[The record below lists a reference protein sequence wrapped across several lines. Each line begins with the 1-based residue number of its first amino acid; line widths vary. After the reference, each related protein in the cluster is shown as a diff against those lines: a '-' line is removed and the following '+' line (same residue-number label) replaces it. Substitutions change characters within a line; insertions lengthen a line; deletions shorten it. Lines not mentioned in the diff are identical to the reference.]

1 MTVCSMKSLLVD
13 SFSGEWGGE
22 SGEALT
28 PVLRTANFNED
39 GSFDYD
45 SPAYRCIPEK
55 KVRAKRLQRGD
66 IVLEKSGGTP
76 NRPVGIM
83 AYYDRDDEALC
94 SNFNHVLRFDA
105 DFVNPYF
112 MFHQLRWLRERGAF
126 APYTRKTTGLQN
138 LQMKAF
144 INLDLVV
151 PPRAEQDEAALAIRT
166 IESERDEYKSQI
178 GRLDELVKSRFVE
191 MFGDP
196 VTNPMSWPVST
207 IKETALV
214 YGDGP
219 FGSNLKSSDYVPEGV
234 RVIRLGNILQGAFSE
249 KDRSFVSYEKYESL
263 KRYEC
268 KPGQVVIATLGD
280 PLLRA
285 CLVPDFGVPGIHKAD
300 CMYYE
305 TDPSKVLPLF
315 AVSAINHPTML
326 ERAGVDGHGQTRKR
340 INSTQTGNLPMILPP
355 IALQQEFA
363 AFVQQVDKLKFEA
376 QQAIDKL
383 QMLYDS
389 LAQEYFG
396 GE

>member
-1 MTVCSMKSLLVD
+1 
-13 SFSGEWGGE
+13 
-22 SGEALT
+22 
-28 PVLRTANFNED
+28 
-39 GSFDYD
+39 
-45 SPAYRCIPEK
+45 
-55 KVRAKRLQRGD
+55 
-66 IVLEKSGGTP
+66 
-76 NRPVGIM
+76 
-83 AYYDRDDEALC
+83 
-94 SNFNHVLRFDA
+94 
-105 DFVNPYF
+105 
-112 MFHQLRWLRERGAF
+112 
-126 APYTRKTTGLQN
+126 
-138 LQMKAF
+138 
-144 INLDLVV
+144 
-151 PPRAEQDEAALAIRT
+151 
-166 IESERDEYKSQI
+166 
-178 GRLDELVKSRFVE
+178 

-196 VTNPMSWPVST
+196 VTNPMDWPVST
-207 IKETALV
+207 IKETALT

-219 FGSNLKSSDYVPEGV
+219 FGSNLKSADYVSEGV
-234 RVIRLGNILQGAFSE
+234 RVIRLGNILQGSFSE

-285 CLVPDFGVPGIHKAD
+285 CLVPDFGVPSIHKAD

-315 AVSAINHPTML
+315 AVCAINHPTML

-355 IALQQEFA
+355 LTLQQKFA
-363 AFVQQVDKLKFEA
+363 AFVRQVDKLKFET

-396 GE
+396 SE